1 MNILDDLPRQKV
13 PRKKKT
19 TQWGKNVIDEL
30 EGISTSDSH
39 NGRSSRWKKKLNYDL
54 YNGILDKSD
63 FEYVINP
70 YGFDQGD
77 FPANLQ
83 HYDIISP
90 KINLLVGEEIKR
102 PFNFKVISS
111 SPDTVSDL
119 EQKKTQMI
127 KQMLQQILLAGVKNE
142 EEAEQKIQ
150 TSEQINSYMKYNYQD
165 VRESTGQ
172 RILEYLQKEQHIS
185 YKFNK
190 GFKDALVA
198 GEEVYWVGVV
208 SGEPVMRVCNPLDI
222 TIITDPDSDFIED
235 AQAIIE
241 ERWLTISTVIDS
253 YHKSLSPTQI
263 DSLEKDFGRSAD
275 AKTGELNYPASNITV
290 FGEDQYSA
298 DNAYNNTH
306 DGDGGIRVLH
316 CEWKSMRKV
325 GFLTMVDETGQI
337 QEELVDEIFK
347 VPDYAIKD
355 KEGAYI
361 FDNMMLKWEWISEY
375 WEGTKIGDAIYID
388 IKPKINQRR
397 NMDNPSICKSG
408 YVGMIYNARNSE
420 SVSLI
425 DRMKAY
431 QYLYNILYYRLELTI
446 AKSKGKL
453 ALMDVAQIP
462 ASEGWDVD
470 KWMYYLDALGIMF
483 INSHE
488 EGKRGDKSNFNQFQ
502 SIDLTMGTELNQ
514 YVAMLDKIKEEV
526 GELAGVSKQR
536 QGQISSSELVGNTE
550 RAVIQSSHITE
561 YWFYLH
567 NEVKKRALE
576 GLIDCAK
583 IAWRHGKK
591 VQYVMDDMSRVF
603 FNVEGAEFD
612 NTEYGVFVSDSSRD
626 EMTLNTLRQLT
637 QAAMQNGMASMS
649 DVIAMMQSS
658 SIVDIKRRME
668 TAEESRQQQGQQA
681 QEQEQA
687 MIQQQE
693 QIKAE
698 TEERKEDRQDKRNTQ
713 DNNTKIEVALIN
725 AEAKQDLDLDD
736 DGILDGLE
744 REKLNAKLTKD
755 AQDTAIKERTL
766 DQNAK
771 QNAEELK
778 LKKEKLKIDRKKANA
793 TPKK

>member
-1 MNILDDLPRQKV
+1 MNILDDLPRQRLS
-13 PRKKKT
+13 RKKKT
-19 TQWGKNVIDEL
+19 TKWGKTVIDEL
-30 EGISTSDSH
+30 EGICTSDTY
-39 NGRSSRWKKKLNYDL
+39 NGRSSRWKKKINYDL
-54 YNGILDKSD
+54 YNGVLDKSD

-77 FPANLQ
+77 FPASLQ

-102 PFNFKVISS
+102 PFNFKVVSS

-119 EQKKTQMI
+119 EQKKTQMLQ
-127 KQMLQQILLAGVKNE
+127 QMLQQILLAEVKND
-142 EEAEQKIQ
+142 EEAQQKIQ
-150 TSEQINSYMKYNYQD
+150 SSQQINTYMKYSYQD

-172 RILEYLQKEQHIS
+172 RILEYLLKEQDVA

-190 GFKDALVA
+190 GFKDSLVA

-208 SGEPVMRVCNPLDI
+208 SGEPVLRVCNPLDI

-263 DSLEKDFGRSAD
+263 DSLEKDLGRSAQ
-275 AKTGELNYPASNITV
+275 AKGGALDYPASQITLQ
-290 FGEDQYSA
+290 GDAQYNSDTA
-298 DNAYNNTH
+298 KARTRDEE
-306 DGDGGIRVLH
+306 GGIRVLH

-325 GFLTMVDETGQI
+325 GFLTIMTPTGEI
-337 QEELVDEIFK
+337 QEELVDEVFQ
-347 VPDYAIKD
+347 VPDSAIKD

-375 WEGTKIGDAIYID
+375 WEGTKIGDEIYLD

-397 NMDNPSICKSG
+397 NMDNPSKCKSG

-576 GLIDCAK
+576 GLIDAAK
-583 IAWRHGKK
+583 IAWRRGKK

-603 FNVEGAEFD
+603 FNIDGAEFD

-626 EMTLNTLRQLT
+626 EITLNTVRQLT
-637 QAAMQNGMASMS
+637 QAALQNGLASMS
-649 DVIAMMQSS
+649 DVISLIQSDS
-658 SIVDIKRRME
+658 VVDIKKKIE
-668 TAEESRQQQGQQA
+668 ASEEQRQQQAKEQ

-687 MIQQQE
+687 MIQQ
-693 QIKAE
+693 AE
-698 TEERKEDRQDKRNTQ
+698 EVKQQAEAMKQDREDKRNTQ

-725 AEAKQDLDLDD
+725 AEAKQDMDLDD

-755 AQDTAIKERTL
+755 AQDTAIKEKTL
-766 DQNAK
+766 TQNAK